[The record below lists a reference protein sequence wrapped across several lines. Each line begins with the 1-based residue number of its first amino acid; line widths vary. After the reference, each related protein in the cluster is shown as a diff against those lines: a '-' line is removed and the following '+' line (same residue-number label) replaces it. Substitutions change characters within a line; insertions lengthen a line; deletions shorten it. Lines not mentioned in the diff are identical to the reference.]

1 MNATFFEM
9 IPCYRKNFQK
19 IMFRAFVS
27 PSFVSIFFFQ
37 IRKISLKLVAM
48 AYIVPLM
55 IFNINQSTALPV
67 EMKISFSCFAIYVT
81 SVKKIIFLKTALG
94 FTRTTICIFLKGR

>member
-1 MNATFFEM
+1 
-9 IPCYRKNFQK
+9 
-19 IMFRAFVS
+19 MFRAFVS
-27 PSFVSIFFFQ
+27 PSFDSIFFFQ

-67 EMKISFSCFAIYVT
+67 EMKIPFSCFAIYVT
-81 SVKKIIFLKTALG
+81 PVKEIIFLKTVLG
-94 FTRTTICIFLKGR
+94 FTRTTVYILPKGR